1 MRVLTLFFVAMT
13 FCMSAMA
20 EYPDKPIRIILPY
33 APGGGAD
40 TVGRPLA
47 VALSKVLGVS
57 VYVENKG
64 GASGN
69 IAMQYVANSS
79 PNGYTVVLPLT
90 AQVAVNQ
97 SLFKHLPYDPQKD
110 FAPISVI
117 GEAPYFLAVN
127 PSFPAKNLQ
136 EFIDVVRKNPGKYSY
151 ASTGLGSGLHLSME
165 LLESM
170 AKINM
175 VHVPYTGAGAAYT
188 DVLAGRVQA
197 TFAGVGSAKGFLDA
211 GLLRPLAVTTP
222 QRSAALPNVPTMS
235 EAGLPGY
242 ESYVWY
248 ALLAPKGTPAPVIQK
263 LHDAVVA
270 ALKTPEVQKEFAA
283 DGIQPI
289 GSTPEQLT
297 SFITSET
304 VKWSALMKRA
314 GVAPE

>member
-1 MRVLTLFFVAMT
+1 MRILTLFFIAMT

-69 IAMQYVANSS
+69 IAMQYVANAS

-127 PSFPAKNLQ
+127 PAFPAKNLQ
-136 EFIDVVRKNPGKYSY
+136 EFI
-151 ASTGLGSGLHLSME
+151 
-165 LLESM
+165 
-170 AKINM
+170 
-175 VHVPYTGAGAAYT
+175 
-188 DVLAGRVQA
+188 
-197 TFAGVGSAKGFLDA
+197 
-211 GLLRPLAVTTP
+211 
-222 QRSAALPNVPTMS
+222 
-235 EAGLPGY
+235 
-242 ESYVWY
+242 
-248 ALLAPKGTPAPVIQK
+248 
-263 LHDAVVA
+263 
-270 ALKTPEVQKEFAA
+270 
-283 DGIQPI
+283 
-289 GSTPEQLT
+289 
-297 SFITSET
+297 
-304 VKWSALMKRA
+304 
-314 GVAPE
+314 